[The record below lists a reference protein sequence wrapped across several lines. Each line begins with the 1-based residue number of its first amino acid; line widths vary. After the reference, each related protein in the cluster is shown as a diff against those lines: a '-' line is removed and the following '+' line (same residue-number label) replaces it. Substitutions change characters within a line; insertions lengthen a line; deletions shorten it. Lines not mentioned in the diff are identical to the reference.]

1 MGRPFI
7 TTAVCC
13 VFCFLC
19 AEHSQCLFHH
29 HATLPSDTSD
39 ETHNSLGNHG
49 QVTRSSSVLKGNPG
63 QVARSSSVL
72 NTSLGNDL
80 RTQRRRLS
88 DDSYVRQHERKISSV
103 ADQEHNTNYKAV
115 SDKNFRHRRATLDI
129 SEEQVFVKRLFSQFG
144 EGDTMTFEGF
154 ERLLRTVGLQRL
166 VSPAGSGHAV
176 KSAPLSNIANAKLEA
191 NGKEYY

>member
-1 MGRPFI
+1 MGRPLI

-29 HATLPSDTSD
+29 HDTLLFDTSD
-39 ETHNSLGNHG
+39 ETRNSLENPGHAH
-49 QVTRSSSVLKGNPG
+49 SSSILY
-63 QVARSSSVL
+63 S
-72 NTSLGNDL
+72 TLGNDL
-80 RTQRRRLS
+80 RTQRRQWSNDS
-88 DDSYVRQHERKISSV
+88 DVHQHERKISSV
-103 ADQEHNTNYKAV
+103 GDQGHHTNRKAV
-115 SDKNFRHRRATLDI
+115 SDKSFRHRRDTLDI

-166 VSPAGSGHAV
+166 ISPAGGGHAV
-176 KSAPLSNIANAKLEA
+176 NSAPLSNIANAKLEA
-191 NGKEYY
+191 NGKECYWYSY